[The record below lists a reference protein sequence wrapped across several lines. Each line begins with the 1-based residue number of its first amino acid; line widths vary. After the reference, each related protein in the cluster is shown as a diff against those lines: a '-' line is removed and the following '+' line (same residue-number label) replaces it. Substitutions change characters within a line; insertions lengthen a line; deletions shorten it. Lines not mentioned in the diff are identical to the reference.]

1 MSHFIV
7 EYNSP
12 FQKPPVKQL
21 IPIFEQQY
29 PSDTERAYHSIGL
42 YAVWCVK
49 PFILNRSV
57 EDLIQA
63 KLMGGINDAIHW
75 WTSALYETIDIYIS
89 KNFFIGKEQNLM
101 NAIAL
106 IHPHRINTMLPFRTS
121 CGNVWFAFGTLLS
134 NQAEKQKLAFSMT
147 CQYQN
152 LSEVIIP
159 FENICND
166 FRNVIYR
173 TSTVIYRGANI
184 AETDGLH
191 FALKYASCHIYFLEP
206 LLSF

>member
-1 MSHFIV
+1 MISSLPRQFCPLS
-7 EYNSP
+7 Y
-12 FQKPPVKQL
+12 
-21 IPIFEQQY
+21 
-29 PSDTERAYHSIGL
+29 T
-42 YAVWCVK
+42 
-49 PFILNRSV
+49 LNK
-57 EDLIQA
+57 DLIQA

-106 IHPHRINTMLPFRTS
+106 IHPHRINMMLPFRTS
-121 CGNVWFAFGTLLS
+121 CDLS
-134 NQAEKQKLAFSMT
+134 NKTST
-147 CQYQN
+147 
-152 LSEVIIP
+152 I
-159 FENICND
+159 
-166 FRNVIYR
+166 IYR
-173 TSTVIYRGANI
+173 EANI